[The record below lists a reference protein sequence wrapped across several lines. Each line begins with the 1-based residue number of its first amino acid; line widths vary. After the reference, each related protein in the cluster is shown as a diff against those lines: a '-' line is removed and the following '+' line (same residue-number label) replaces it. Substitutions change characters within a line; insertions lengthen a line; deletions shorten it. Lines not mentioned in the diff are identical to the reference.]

1 MALGDCACV
10 LSEVLHRCC
19 ELGRADSRLKRTAV
33 LTVCLVHRRRK
44 SIAAEEQIELARQ
57 AAGREAVGS
66 FIASRCADAS
76 YRDIKCTRVLL
87 CLTMAWARAVTHRIW

>member
-1 MALGDCACV
+1 MALGDCAWV

-19 ELGRADSRLKRTAV
+19 ALGRADSQLKRTAV

-57 AAGREAVGS
+57 AAGRAAVGFS
-66 FIASRCADAS
+66 LHLAMPEAANRDVNACDSSCA
-76 YRDIKCTRVLL
+76 TRWHGLA
-87 CLTMAWARAVTHRIW
+87 M